1 MHSKELVKVA
11 AIQMQGKP
19 CEFVHNI
26 RVAREMAE
34 EAFQRGAKIVA
45 LPEFFASPV
54 ILELPFRS
62 CALDAQDNP
71 ALAMMRELAMK
82 HRGCIGGSV
91 VLRSADGI
99 FNSYLL
105 VQPDGRHHLHNK
117 DRATMWENCHYEG
130 GRDDGFMSTPLG
142 GVGAAVCWE
151 MIRSR
156 TVARL
161 RGRIGLAMTG
171 NHWWTVPSNWP
182 LLTSLLRPL
191 GRANRQISDQMPR
204 QFARLLGVP
213 VLHASHCG
221 GFRSR
226 FLLAPGSTASV
237 AYDTEFVGA
246 SQIVDG
252 RGEVVAARST
262 REGPGIVEGSI
273 TLGAVEPTAT
283 LEQDRYWIPRLPLLH
298 RAYWHHQNLC
308 GQWFYR
314 RHVAAAAAP
323 ASLHPTV

>member
-1 MHSKELVKVA
+1 MHSKAPVKVA
-11 AIQMQGKP
+11 AIQLQARP
-19 CEFVHNI
+19 CAFDHNI
-26 RVAREMAE
+26 RIARELAE
-34 EAFQRGAKIVA
+34 EAFRRGARIVA

-54 ILELPFRS
+54 VVEQPFRS
-62 CALDAQDNP
+62 CALDAKDNP
-71 ALAMMRELAMK
+71 ALAMMRELATR
-82 HRGCIGGSV
+82 HRGYIGGSA
-91 VLRSADGI
+91 VLRSAGGI

-105 VQPDGRHHLHNK
+105 IQPDGRHHIHNK
-117 DRATMWENCHYEG
+117 DRATMWENCHYESG
-130 GRDDGFMSTPLG
+130 SDDGVMPTPLG

-151 MIRSR
+151 MIRSQ
-156 TVARL
+156 TVARM
-161 RGRIGLAMTG
+161 RGRIELAMTG
-171 NHWWTVPSNWP
+171 NHWWTVPGNWP
-182 LLTSLLRPL
+182 LLTPLLRPL
-191 GRANRQISDQMPR
+191 GRINRQIAEQMPR

-221 GFRSR
+221 SLRSR

-246 SQIVDG
+246 TQIVDA
-252 RGEVVAARST
+252 RGEVIAARST
-262 REGPGIVEGSI
+262 GEGPGIVEGSI

-298 RAYWHHQNLC
+298 RAYWQHQNLC

-323 ASLHPTV
+323 TSLHPTA